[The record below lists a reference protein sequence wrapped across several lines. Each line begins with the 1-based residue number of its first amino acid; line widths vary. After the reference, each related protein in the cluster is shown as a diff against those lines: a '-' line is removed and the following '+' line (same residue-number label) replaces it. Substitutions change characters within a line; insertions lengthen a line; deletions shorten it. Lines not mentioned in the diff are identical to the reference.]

1 VRPASIRWSRCGTS
15 KEAIVAITPR
25 LRSLWR
31 NLAHRG
37 RVERDLDDELSAV
50 VELLVAEKIR
60 AGMPPA
66 DARRAA
72 TLELGRVET
81 VKDQV
86 RDVRAGAFVDG
97 LLQDSRYGARV
108 LRRNPVFTVTAA
120 LSLAIGI
127 GATTTI
133 FTLANA
139 LLLRASPGVAEPS
152 RLVDIVPTMK
162 GHFGLLFTTHAV
174 YLDVRER
181 ITTLQDVYAYELE
194 PKPLGLRVLRP
205 DSGAGAEAAE
215 RVFAGAVTLN
225 YFDALGVPA
234 AAGRVFSAADGQPG
248 ATSLVVLSHHFW
260 VRQFN
265 SDPAIAGLP
274 VQING
279 QPFIVAG
286 VAREGF
292 RGMSVAAP
300 DVWIP
305 AAADAPQL
313 MTGGRLKPGV
323 SRAQAAAELNAIG
336 QTLAR
341 ENPNRFGQLE
351 WSVAFSSPLPALIRG
366 LAAAFIG
373 LLMALVS
380 IVLVIACSNVAGVL
394 LARATA
400 RRREI
405 AVRVTL
411 GAGRARLMRQL
422 LTETVLLFVIGG
434 TAGVALARGMTSL
447 LLATLPAFPVPV
459 NLSLP
464 LDARVLAFA
473 AGLSLIAAVL
483 SGMAPALHAS
493 RADVVS
499 ALKDESQGPSDRLRL
514 RNAFVVAQV
523 AFSVLLVVAGGLLGR
538 ALGRVT
544 TTDYGFDPRRVEV
557 ASIDLSMGGYTG
569 ETGKVFARE
578 LVERL
583 RRLPGVESAAL
594 ADRVPGGPLQMEA
607 TKRGRGESPSV
618 ERPSQSWSLTRV
630 EPGYFKTLRIPL
642 VAGRDFSDLDRRGT
656 QPVAIVDESTARR
669 LWPDQEAVGK
679 YLPSL
684 PGRATAPDPAPKMVI
699 GIARDVAQ
707 SGRARDRPVLTAYLP
722 LQQQYAPQ
730 LTIFARTI
738 RGERMPGAIRAL
750 VSAMNPN
757 LPILAAHTLEERQT
771 GPVVLQL
778 RIAALVSGTVGLV
791 GLMLAS
797 IGIYGVTAYAISRR
811 TREIGIRLA
820 MGATP
825 ADVRTMVLRQGMS
838 LVVIGSAI
846 GLAIAAASSRVLVR
860 LLHGVPPLDPVA
872 FGGAALLLSLVG
884 IAACYVPIRR
894 ATRINPVEALR
905 YE

>member
-1 VRPASIRWSRCGTS
+1 MSILY
-15 KEAIVAITPR
+15 R

-31 NLAHRG
+31 NLVHRG
-37 RVERDLDDELSAV
+37 RVERDLDDEVRGVFDLV
-50 VELLVAEKIR
+50 VAEKTL
-60 AGMPPA
+60 AGMRPD

-72 TLELGRVET
+72 TLELGRVDI
-81 VKDQV
+81 VKEQV
-86 RDVRAGAFVDG
+86 RDARAGAFVDG
-97 LLQDSRYGARV
+97 FLQDSRYGARV
-108 LRRNPVFTVTAA
+108 LRRNPIFALTAA

-133 FTLANA
+133 FTVANA

-162 GHFGLLFTTHAV
+162 GHFGLIFSTYPV
-174 YLDVRER
+174 YLEVRER
-181 ITTLQDVYAYELE
+181 ITTLQDVYAYEIE
-194 PKPLGLRVLRP
+194 PKPLSLRVLGS
-205 DSGAGAEAAE
+205 DSGRGAEGAE
-215 RVFAGAVTLN
+215 RVFAGTVTFN
-225 YFDALGVPA
+225 YFEALGVPA
-234 AAGRVFSAADGQPG
+234 AAGRVFSAGDGEQPG
-248 ATSLVVLSHHFW
+248 EGSVVVLSHDFW
-260 VRQFN
+260 VRRFN
-265 SDPAIAGLP
+265 SDRAAVGRPL
-274 VQING
+274 QING
-279 QPFIVAG
+279 EPFVAVG

-305 AAADAPQL
+305 AAADAAQL

-336 QTLAR
+336 RGLAR

-351 WSVAFSSPLPALIRG
+351 WSVAFSSPLPALLRG
-366 LAAAFIG
+366 VAAAFIG

-411 GAGRARLMRQL
+411 GAGRARLVRQL
-422 LTETVLLFVIGG
+422 LTETALLFVIGG

-447 LLATLPAFPVPV
+447 LLAALPAFPVPV

-464 LDARVLAFA
+464 LDGRVLAFA
-473 AGLSLIAAVL
+473 AAVSLLAAVL

-493 RADVVS
+493 RTDVIS

-514 RNAFVVAQV
+514 RNAFVVAQI
-523 AFSVLLVVAGGLLGR
+523 AFSILLVVAAGLLGR

-544 TTDYGFDPRRVEV
+544 TTDQGFDPRGVEV
-557 ASIDLSMGGYTG
+557 ASIDLSMAGYTD
-569 ETGKVFARE
+569 ETGSVFARE
-578 LVERL
+578 FLERL

-607 TKRGRGESPSV
+607 TKRGRGESLTVEPPSV
-618 ERPSQSWSLTRV
+618 SWSVTRV
-630 EPGYFKTLRIPL
+630 EPGYFKTLRIPV
-642 VAGRDFSDLDRRGT
+642 VAGRDFSAVDRRGT
-656 QPVAIVDESTARR
+656 QPVVIVDESTARR
-669 LWPDQEAVGK
+669 LWPGEEAVGK
-679 YLPSL
+679 YLPPV
-684 PGRATAPDPAPKMVI
+684 PGRTSEADPPKLVI
-699 GIARDVAQ
+699 GVARDVVQ
-707 SGRARDRPVLTAYLP
+707 SGRGRDMPVLVLYAP
-722 LQQQYAPQ
+722 LQQVYRPQ
-730 LTIFARTI
+730 LTIFARTS
-738 RGERMPGAIRAL
+738 RGERMPGAIRTL
-750 VSAMNPN
+750 VTAMNPN

-791 GLMLAS
+791 GLLLAS

-811 TREIGIRLA
+811 TREIGIRLTL
-820 MGATP
+820 GAQR
-825 ADVRTMVLRQGMS
+825 ADVVRMILRQGMS
-838 LVVIGSAI
+838 LVAI
-846 GLAIAAASSRVLVR
+846 GGGIGLLLAAVAGRVLAR
-860 LLHGVPPLDPVA
+860 LLFGLPPLDPIT
-872 FGGAALLLSLVG
+872 FGGAAVLFAAVG
-884 IAACYVPIRR
+884 MAACYLPARR
-894 ATRINPVEALR
+894 ATRITAMEALR